1 MPDVQDLPSGQRL
14 AYDSPSTLLPQP
26 EMCCP
31 SGAWK
36 KKKKILSSCE
46 WGPSDALHAEAA
58 VWEKGWQGRHQ
69 SPWGQFDPPAMLLW
83 SFQHRCKEMVFVYFV
98 KPGMNTEK
106 PQKQTLASDETIT
119 KHIKTWVPRRHSSS
133 KVSRHLRLRAGRS
146 EKNLLIHAN

>member
-1 MPDVQDLPSGQRL
+1 MPDMQDLPSGQRL
-14 AYDSPSTLLPQP
+14 AYDSPSTLLTQP

-36 KKKKILSSCE
+36 KKRKYFPHVNE
-46 WGPSDALHAEAA
+46 ALLMHCMPKQLYGRKDGREGTKALEA
-58 VWEKGWQGRHQ
+58 
-69 SPWGQFDPPAMLLW
+69 SLTLPMLLW

-98 KPGMNTEK
+98 KPGMNTQK

-119 KHIKTWVPRRHSSS
+119 KHVKIWVPRRHSSS
-133 KVSRHLRLRAGRS
+133 KVSCHHRLRAGRS